1 MFYFYKRFSL
11 FLFYFILYYGRRGYM
26 GPYTNYYKPAQTTFR
41 GPGGR
46 PPGGPGGRPPGRP
59 PRPPMN
65 NNRLV
70 GGGFLGPFLLGGL
83 TGGLVAPFFYGG
95 NNRPNYYYPAPYYPP
110 YYRPY

>member
-1 MFYFYKRFSL
+1 MPYSNFYRNVPYRHH
-11 FLFYFILYYGRRGYM
+11 GGQM
-26 GPYTNYYKPAQTTFR
+26 MPGP
-41 GPGGR
+41 
-46 PPGGPGGRPPGRP
+46 
-59 PRPPMN
+59 

-95 NNRPNYYYPAPYYPP
+95 GYGYGRPNYYYPNNYYP